1 MLLIDEINRGNIPKI
16 FGELITLIEDEKREE
31 YSLNLTYSKEL
42 FTVPKNLYIIGTMNT
57 ADQSISQLDIALRRR
72 FSHKELM
79 PDPTKIDEKI
89 KHKLT
94 KDVDGNPAGTSMEI
108 SLKSIL
114 VNINKKILK
123 NAGREKQIGHSYFMK
138 KGKSISDAN
147 GGISLLRDRLW
158 NKIIPLIQ
166 EYFYEDMKSVHVIL
180 GDGFIDKN
188 EEVVVRD
195 NLDDLDKFAVACKKL
210 ENN

>member
-1 MLLIDEINRGNIPKI
+1 
-16 FGELITLIEDEKREE
+16 
-31 YSLNLTYSKEL
+31 
-42 FTVPKNLYIIGTMNT
+42 
-57 ADQSISQLDIALRRR
+57 
-72 FSHKELM
+72 M